1 MSVDAAPRPVRR
13 IWAQAVQA
21 DAAVLEARLHA
32 ITAEGGL
39 SPAEDTVALAVADR
53 LAAARAATTKSY
65 PMPGRLSNW
74 WRGTL
79 VEASFQN
86 LHAAEALLATIYP
99 PVAVWAEVPEAA
111 ARAENTLG
119 RDDPRWACAWEMYAE
134 RAALLDPG
142 LDAAHLTRW
151 RECLR
156 KTIEVGFSAA
166 DLEHTRLRNFR
177 NAVVGGTVV
186 LSILMLAFVG
196 FVYANPSDVSFCFVP
211 EPGEPPVCPTGG
223 DGPQRDDVLVIAL
236 LGMLGGL
243 LSGIVSIKN
252 MLGTSIA
259 YDVPQALAWLKLP
272 LGALSA
278 VGGLLV
284 IRGQFI
290 PGLSNLDTSDQILA
304 YAFALGV
311 AQQLLVGMIDKQ
323 AQDLLGSAPGKAS
336 GGPRPPA
343 APPPRPESSPTSSV
357 RI

>member
-1 MSVDAAPRPVRR
+1 MRAVKTPRPVRR

-21 DAAVLEARLHA
+21 EVAVLDARLRA
-32 ITAEGGL
+32 ITAGEL
-39 SPAEDTVALAVADR
+39 SPAESSVAQGVAER
-53 LAAARAATTKSY
+53 LEAARAATTKSY

-86 LHAAEALLATIYP
+86 LHAAESLLATICP
-99 PVAVWAEVPEAA
+99 AEAVWAEIPEAT
-111 ARAENTLG
+111 ARAESTLG
-119 RDDPRWACAWEMYAE
+119 RDDPRWTCAWDMYAE
-134 RAALLDPG
+134 RAALLDP
-142 LDAAHLTRW
+142 HLEPTTLMRW

-177 NAVVGGTVV
+177 NAVVGGSVV
-186 LSILMLAFVG
+186 LTLLLAAFIG
-196 FVYANPSDVSFCFVP
+196 FVWMNPTDVSFCFDSD
-211 EPGEPPVCPTGG
+211 PGKLVCPTSGA
-223 DGPQRDDVLVIAL
+223 GPQRDDVLVIAL

-252 MLGTSIA
+252 MQGTSIA

-284 IRGQFI
+284 IRGEFV

-336 GGPRPPA
+336 APRA
-343 APPPRPESSPTSSV
+343 ATAAAAHHEPSSIPSV
-357 RI
+357 KV